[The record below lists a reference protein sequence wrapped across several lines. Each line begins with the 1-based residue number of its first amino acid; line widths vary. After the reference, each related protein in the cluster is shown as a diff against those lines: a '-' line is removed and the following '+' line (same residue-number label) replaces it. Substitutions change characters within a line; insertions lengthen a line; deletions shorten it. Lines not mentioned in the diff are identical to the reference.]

1 MGLRPTKG
9 DKDAAGRSFEIN
21 NLERVFNRV
30 VIFAGRS

>member
-1 MGLRPTKG
+1 MGLWPTKG

-30 VIFAGRS
+30 VICEGQ